1 MEVPE
6 EAAQHERLV
15 QVGAAM
21 SGREGSS
28 TMVRAVT
35 EVLRRRG
42 TAGWLVGGS
51 VRDRE
56 LGRFSPD
63 VDVAVLDDAAAV
75 AREIAVALGSPWF
88 ALSERHPAYRVLGP
102 GGYVDVAAVRGGGI
116 LADLALRDFT
126 VNAMAVP
133 LAGADLLDP
142 FGGLAHLREGR
153 LVAVSATAFADDP
166 LRLMRAPRLC
176 HVLGLRLDEALV
188 ESIRAQAA
196 ALSGAA
202 AERVATEMA
211 LTFASGRAAEAVRL
225 WHGLGLLAEV
235 LPEFPVQER
244 FEPTLALL
252 DRLDDFLERPA
263 VWFPGTAGVLDERLA
278 MDIDGAMSRPV
289 ALRWAGLTQALPGA
303 AVETATRRLRLSGA
317 MVSLLTVASRHLSAW
332 EAGMGA
338 VGPRPPAAARPASGS
353 KRADVLFLWDTAP
366 WEPEVTAL
374 VAAAATA
381 GDGSGPGSQE
391 SLSAAGDLAVA
402 RRSMDLWA
410 GRTRDGVPRPPLDGD
425 DLMRELGLPSG
436 PLLGKALREARLAWE
451 AGEATTAAEFLAA
464 ARRGLEA
471 G

>member
-1 MEVPE
+1 
-6 EAAQHERLV
+6 
-15 QVGAAM
+15 M

-28 TMVRAVT
+28 TMMLAVT

-63 VDVAVLDDAAAV
+63 VDVAVMDDAAVV
-75 AREIAVALGSPWF
+75 AKEIAAALGSPWF

-116 LADLALRDFT
+116 MADLALRDFT

-133 LAGADLLDP
+133 LAGTGLVDP

-153 LVAVSATAFADDP
+153 LVAVSTTVFSDDP
-166 LRLMRAPRLC
+166 LRLMRAPRFC
-176 HVLGLRLDEALV
+176 HVLGLRSDETLT

-196 ALSGAA
+196 ILSGAA

-211 LTFASGRAAEAVRL
+211 LTLASGRVAEAVRL

-252 DRLDDFLERPA
+252 DRLDDFLECPA
-263 VWFPGTAGVLDERLA
+263 VWFPGAAGMLDERLA
-278 MDIDGAMSRPV
+278 IAVDGATSRPV
-289 ALRWAGLTQALPGA
+289 ALRWAGLMQALPGA
-303 AVETATRRLRLSGA
+303 AVETAARRLRLSGA
-317 MVSLLTVASRHLSAW
+317 MVSLLTVASRHLAAW
-332 EAGMGA
+332 EAGTGA
-338 VGPRPPAAARPASGS
+338 LGSERLTAARPALAS
-353 KRADVLFLWDTAP
+353 KRSDVLFLWDTAP
-366 WEPEVTAL
+366 WEMEVIAL

-381 GDGSGPGSQE
+381 GNGSGPGSQE
-391 SLSAAGDLAVA
+391 SLADAADLAPA
-402 RRSMDLWA
+402 RRAIDLWA
-410 GRTRDGVPRPPLDGD
+410 GRVGERVPRPPLDGN
-425 DLMRELGLPSG
+425 DLMRELGLPGG
-436 PLLGKALREARLAWE
+436 PLLGKAVREARLAWE
-451 AGEATTAAEFLAA
+451 AGEVTTAAEFLAA

-471 G
+471 C

>member
-1 MEVPE
+1 
-6 EAAQHERLV
+6 
-15 QVGAAM
+15 M

-28 TMVRAVT
+28 TMMLAVT

-63 VDVAVLDDAAAV
+63 VDVAVMDDAAVV
-75 AREIAVALGSPWF
+75 AKEIAAALGSPWF

-116 LADLALRDFT
+116 MADLALRDFT

-133 LAGADLLDP
+133 LAGAGLVDP

-153 LVAVSATAFADDP
+153 LVAVSTTVFSDDP
-166 LRLMRAPRLC
+166 LRLMRAPRFC
-176 HVLGLRLDEALV
+176 HVLGLRSDETLT

-196 ALSGAA
+196 ILSGAA

-211 LTFASGRAAEAVRL
+211 LTLASGRVAEAVRL

-252 DRLDDFLERPA
+252 DRLDDFLECPA
-263 VWFPGTAGVLDERLA
+263 VWFPGAAGMLDERLA
-278 MDIDGAMSRPV
+278 IAVDGATSRPV
-289 ALRWAGLTQALPGA
+289 ALRWAGLMQALPGA
-303 AVETATRRLRLSGA
+303 AVETAARRLRLSGA
-317 MVSLLTVASRHLSAW
+317 MVSLLTVASRHLAAW
-332 EAGMGA
+332 EAGTGA
-338 VGPRPPAAARPASGS
+338 LGSERLTAARPALAS
-353 KRADVLFLWDTAP
+353 KRSDVLFLWDTAP
-366 WEPEVTAL
+366 WEMEVIAL

-381 GDGSGPGSQE
+381 GNGSGPGSQE
-391 SLSAAGDLAVA
+391 SLADAADLAPA
-402 RRSMDLWA
+402 RRAIDLWA
-410 GRTRDGVPRPPLDGD
+410 GRVGERVPRPPLDGN
-425 DLMRELGLPSG
+425 DLMRELGLPGG
-436 PLLGKALREARLAWE
+436 PLLGKAVREARLAWE
-451 AGEATTAAEFLAA
+451 AGEVTTAAEFLAA

-471 G
+471 C

>member
-1 MEVPE
+1 
-6 EAAQHERLV
+6 
-15 QVGAAM
+15 M

-28 TMVRAVT
+28 TMLRAVT

-63 VDVAVLDDAAAV
+63 VDVAVMDDAAAV
-75 AREIAVALGSPWF
+75 AKEIAAALGSPWF

-116 LADLALRDFT
+116 MADLALRDFT

-153 LVAVSATAFADDP
+153 LVAVSTTVFSDDP
-166 LRLMRAPRLC
+166 LRLMRAPRFC
-176 HVLGLRLDEALV
+176 HVLGLHSDETLT

-196 ALSGAA
+196 TLSGAA

-211 LTFASGRAAEAVRL
+211 LTLASGRVAEAVRL

-244 FEPTLALL
+244 FESTLALL
-252 DRLDDFLERPA
+252 ERLDDFLECPA
-263 VWFPGTAGVLDERLA
+263 VWFPGAAGMLDERLA
-278 MDIDGAMSRPV
+278 IAVDGATSRPV
-289 ALRWAGLTQALPGA
+289 ALRWAGLMQALPSA
-303 AVETATRRLRLSGA
+303 AVETAARRLRLSGA
-317 MVSLLTVASRHLSAW
+317 MVSLLTVASHHLAAR
-332 EAGMGA
+332 EAGTGA
-338 VGPRPPAAARPASGS
+338 LSSGRPAAPRPALAS
-353 KRADVLFLWDTAP
+353 KRADVLSLWDTAP
-366 WEPEVTAL
+366 WEPEVIAL

-381 GDGSGPGSQE
+381 GNGSGPGSQE
-391 SLSAAGDLAVA
+391 SLPDAADLAVA
-402 RRSMDLWA
+402 RRAMDLWA
-410 GRTRDGVPRPPLDGD
+410 GRVREGVPRPPLDGD
-425 DLMRELGLPSG
+425 DLMRELGLPGG
-436 PLLGKALREARLAWE
+436 PLLGKAVREARLAWE
-451 AGEATTAAEFLAA
+451 AGEVTTAAEFLVA

-471 G
+471 